1 MNWYDSIAPRQIKKA
16 ALTFILLM
24 GVVSLFSDM
33 VHEGGRSIYGAYLGL
48 AGASAATIGFVTGIG
63 ELIGYSFRLL
73 TGYVADKSR
82 SYWSLC
88 IIGYVINM
96 LSIPLIALNSEDG
109 WKYACALIILER
121 VGKAIRQPSKN
132 TLVSFAA
139 NQVGEGKTFA
149 IQEFLDQIGAFT
161 GPILLFVTMLFVK
174 SNHLFTAYRIGFAIL
189 IIPAFFT
196 LYFLLKAKRK
206 FPRPEMF
213 ETTVDENKKMN
224 FDKTFIIYIVA
235 ISLFAFGFIDFPII
249 TMHVAKQ
256 SVIPENYLPLL
267 YALAMLIDAFAALL
281 WGWLYDRYGIK
292 ILMFSMF
299 LSAFFAVFIFAF
311 HSLSFIVVGVILWG
325 IGMGAQESILKS
337 TVASLVPKKNRSTGF
352 GVFETSF
359 GVWWF
364 LGSWLLGYLY
374 DVSINWMILVSVCIQ
389 LLAIP
394 LIYMLPNK
402 KG

>member
-96 LSIPLIALNSEDG
+96 LSIPLIALISEDG

-196 LYFLLKAKRK
+196 LYFLLRLNVNFLVRRCLRQPLTKIKR
-206 FPRPEMF
+206 
-213 ETTVDENKKMN
+213 
-224 FDKTFIIYIVA
+224 
-235 ISLFAFGFIDFPII
+235 
-249 TMHVAKQ
+249 
-256 SVIPENYLPLL
+256 
-267 YALAMLIDAFAALL
+267 
-281 WGWLYDRYGIK
+281 
-292 ILMFSMF
+292 
-299 LSAFFAVFIFAF
+299 
-311 HSLSFIVVGVILWG
+311 
-325 IGMGAQESILKS
+325 
-337 TVASLVPKKNRSTGF
+337 
-352 GVFETSF
+352 
-359 GVWWF
+359 
-364 LGSWLLGYLY
+364 
-374 DVSINWMILVSVCIQ
+374 
-389 LLAIP
+389 
-394 LIYMLPNK
+394 
-402 KG
+402 

>member
-96 LSIPLIALNSEDG
+96 LSIPLIALISEDG

-389 LLAIP
+389 LLAIS